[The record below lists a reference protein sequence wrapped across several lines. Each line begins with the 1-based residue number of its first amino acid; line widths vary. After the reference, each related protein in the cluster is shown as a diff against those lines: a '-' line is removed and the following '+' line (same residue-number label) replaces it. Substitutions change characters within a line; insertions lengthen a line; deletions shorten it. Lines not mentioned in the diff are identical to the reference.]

1 MRHLRL
7 AFDPSFWELA
17 EGLAEALPEDSSD
30 TDEGFC
36 EPLCF
41 QDLIEIN
48 VPGHDASVLFFPDAD
63 FPPEIEPAPEV
74 EELLRCEESF
84 EDIEAVLDAE
94 AEDDPGS
101 HFSALELDYPEK
113 PGYNCSACEFH
124 KQKLSNPDAVC
135 ALCYMRRTAFAVYG
149 E

>member
-7 AFDPSFWELA
+7 AFDHSFWELA
-17 EGLAEALPEDSSD
+17 EGLAEALPDSSD
-30 TDEGFC
+30 TDEGFH

-84 EDIEAVLDAE
+84 EDIEAALDAE
-94 AEDDPGS
+94 PAEVHGS
-101 HFSALELDYPEK
+101 HFSALELDYPEE
-113 PGYNCSACEFH
+113 PGYDCSACDFH

-149 E
+149 K

>member
-17 EGLAEALPEDSSD
+17 EGLAEALPEDTSD
-30 TDEGFC
+30 TDEGFH

-63 FPPEIEPAPEV
+63 FPPEFEPAPEV

-84 EDIEAVLDAE
+84 EDIEAVLDADP
-94 AEDDPGS
+94 AEDHAN
-101 HFSALELDYPEK
+101 HFSALELDYPEE
-113 PGYNCSACEFH
+113 PGYNCNACEFH

-149 E
+149 K